1 MSISVCEQEG
11 EKERERDMHLCLAL
25 PYPSEGH
32 DVEGVL
38 APVDGVQEV
47 AVADLRPRQHLQLT
61 NHAHV

>member
-1 MSISVCEQEG
+1 
-11 EKERERDMHLCLAL
+11 MHLCLAL

>member
-1 MSISVCEQEG
+1 MSISVCE
-11 EKERERDMHLCLAL
+11 RERDTLFCPAVS
-25 PYPSEGH
+25 YPSEGH

-61 NHAHV
+61 KHTHTHTHV